1 LRIIKLRE
9 YQPSQQHLT
18 RSEVEQLL
26 QVTKLVGLTP
36 ASSDGTYELRAGST
50 VGTVI
55 LPSIRLLIQPKVGL
69 ENLFFLLGFG
79 PRVTRWGEAQFPYEQ
94 DPDLFKAVAWVF
106 EAEVR
111 RALAQ
116 GLVRGYQPRSE
127 TLPTLRGR
135 IDVAEQLRSRQ
146 GMPFPLECRFE
157 EYTEDTELNRVVKA
171 AHRRLL
177 QVPQLDARLARKLRH
192 RYRTFDDVAAV
203 EYPPGSVPELHFT
216 RLNSHWEVAG
226 RLARL
231 VLNKQ
236 SLRDQ
241 EGAVVGTTFTVDM
254 NALFERFVE
263 TIVREEAQ
271 RAGLRLVAQAPR
283 KLTAEIPVRPDLVL
297 HGEGKDL
304 AVGDAKYKELRP
316 GEWPQADL
324 YQLLAYCVSL
334 GLPAGL
340 LIYASERP
348 LERHVVERAGIN
360 LEIVGVEMSGSPRR
374 LEARVRE
381 AAGRL
386 VRQAARQRSRYK
398 VAG

>member
-1 LRIIKLRE
+1 
-9 YQPSQQHLT
+9 
-18 RSEVEQLL
+18 
-26 QVTKLVGLTP
+26 
-36 ASSDGTYELRAGST
+36 
-50 VGTVI
+50 
-55 LPSIRLLIQPKVGL
+55 
-69 ENLFFLLGFG
+69 
-79 PRVTRWGEAQFPYEQ
+79 
-94 DPDLFKAVAWVF
+94 
-106 EAEVR
+106 
-111 RALAQ
+111 
-116 GLVRGYQPRSE
+116 
-127 TLPTLRGR
+127 
-135 IDVAEQLRSRQ
+135 
-146 GMPFPLECRFE
+146 
-157 EYTEDTELNRVVKA
+157 
-171 AHRRLL
+171 
-177 QVPQLDARLARKLRH
+177 
-192 RYRTFDDVAAV
+192 
-203 EYPPGSVPELHFT
+203 
-216 RLNSHWEVAG
+216 
-226 RLARL
+226 
-231 VLNKQ
+231 LNKQ

-297 HGEGKDL
+297 RGEGKDL

-360 LEIVGVEMSGSPRR
+360 LEIVGVEMSGSPRS